1 MSRLVSG
8 GVFLN
13 GRILAAPKRN
23 ATFLLKYKQ
32 LSRERQRDEEG
43 RLKVLLCFLWGFNP
57 FDFNKS
63 SQ

>member
-1 MSRLVSG
+1 M
-8 GVFLN
+8 N

-43 RLKVLLCFLWGFNP
+43 RLKVLFCFLWGFNP